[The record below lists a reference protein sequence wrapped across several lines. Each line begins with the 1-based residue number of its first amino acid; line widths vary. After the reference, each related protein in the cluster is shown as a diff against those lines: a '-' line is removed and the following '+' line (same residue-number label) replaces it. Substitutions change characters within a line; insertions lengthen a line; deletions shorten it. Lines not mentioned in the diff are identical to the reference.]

1 MGASLPFLFEMTSS
15 IFLDFRR
22 FVLFCLLLGSGYC
35 LVAQQRFTIVSYNV
49 ENLFDTIPSTRWDDR
64 EYLPTARKGWT
75 AERMKRKCHQLAE
88 VISHATAWDIP
99 ALIAL
104 QEVESVEALE
114 QLAHHTLLRGGNY
127 KTICATGSDHR
138 GSHVALLYDAD
149 RFAVEQTEEWPLCI
163 TPDSIYPTRNLLFVS
178 GRLPSAAPLSLIVCH
193 LPSRRGGATAEVAR
207 ATLIEMLRMRTD
219 SLLMAN
225 PEQSIVVVGD
235 FNATP
240 EDGLTDSWATSY
252 QVYLSQGDSLA
263 MVDLT
268 PPFTDEQLKMMP
280 PGSYYY
286 RGYWER
292 IDRLFVSRT
301 LLIET
306 RYPRLELETVRI
318 ALPPQ
323 KYMHESPAPWGRP
336 RRTYGGD
343 SYLAGPSDH
352 LPLVPTLLY

>member
-1 MGASLPFLFEMTSS
+1 
-15 IFLDFRR
+15 
-22 FVLFCLLLGSGYC
+22 
-35 LVAQQRFTIVSYNV
+35 
-49 ENLFDTIPSTRWDDR
+49 
-64 EYLPTARKGWT
+64 
-75 AERMKRKCHQLAE
+75 
-88 VISHATAWDIP
+88 
-99 ALIAL
+99 
-104 QEVESVEALE
+104 
-114 QLAHHTLLRGGNY
+114 
-127 KTICATGSDHR
+127 
-138 GSHVALLYDAD
+138 
-149 RFAVEQTEEWPLCI
+149 
-163 TPDSIYPTRNLLFVS
+163 
-178 GRLPSAAPLSLIVCH
+178 
-193 LPSRRGGATAEVAR
+193 
-207 ATLIEMLRMRTD
+207 MLRTRTD
-219 SLLMAN
+219 SLLRAN

-240 EDGLTDSWATSY
+240 EDGLTDSWAASY
-252 QVYLSQGDSLA
+252 HTYRSQNDSLA

-268 PPFTDEQLKMMP
+268 PPFTDEQLKTMP

-301 LLIET
+301 LLTET

-352 LPLVPTLLY
+352 LPLVATLLY